1 MKKSIFLAVI
11 ISLMFVL
18 WISCS
23 NGSVIHYTT
32 NDEESLELSYK
43 DAFDATVLLNTYRN
57 GQGSIFFLGNLTS
70 IGEKAFYSCT
80 SLTSITIPD
89 SVTSIGSG
97 AFSGCTS
104 LTSITIPDSVTSIGE
119 CAFWIC
125 TSLTSVTIPDSITSI
140 GECAFEGCH
149 SLTSVTIPDSVT
161 SIGCGVFSGCTSLTS
176 ITIPDSVTSIGDWA
190 FSGCTSLTSVTI
202 PNSVTL
208 IGKEV
213 FAKCSSLSRVHFGC
227 GLHNIGGSNIFEGC
241 KQLSSVYIPYGVTLW
256 KCQRCGK
263 SYSIVDC
270 IYHENLNYRSN
281 DNECAECVLA
291 DDIERERAWWQER
304 IKVARNKWVDTNP
317 IEAQMRGIERF

>member
-1 MKKSIFLAVI
+1 MIMKKSIFLAVI

-97 AFSGCTS
+97 A
-104 LTSITIPDSVTSIGE
+104 
-119 CAFWIC
+119 
-125 TSLTSVTIPDSITSI
+125 
-140 GECAFEGCH
+140 
-149 SLTSVTIPDSVT
+149 
-161 SIGCGVFSGCTSLTS
+161 FSGCTSLTS